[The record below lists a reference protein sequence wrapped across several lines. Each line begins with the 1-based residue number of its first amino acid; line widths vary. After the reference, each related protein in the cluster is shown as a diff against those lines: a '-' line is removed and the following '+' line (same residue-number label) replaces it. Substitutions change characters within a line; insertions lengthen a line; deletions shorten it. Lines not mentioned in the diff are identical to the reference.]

1 MSIMK
6 IDHEKCVRCG
16 ECVDACPFGVP
27 VIEDDQ
33 VVIGSNCRFCGTCE
47 MTCHHLGK
55 RQLGAAKGS
64 SFYTSSRYAMPM
76 TLTVTILLCRSQY
89 F

>member
-27 VIEDDQ
+27 VIEHDQ
-33 VVIGSNCRFCGTCE
+33 VVIGANCRFCGTCE
-47 MTCHHLGK
+47 MTCPTEAITFEK
-55 RQLGAAKGS
+55 DN
-64 SFYTSSRYAMPM
+64 
-76 TLTVTILLCRSQY
+76 
-89 F
+89 